1 MVEYIERRVLME
13 KFKKSYCKDCQ
24 NYNGVRC
31 SACCN
36 AIDILKSIPSV
47 AIKNL
52 HPMAE
57 WIVQDD
63 TFTRFEC
70 NRCHT
75 KNHHTRWNYCP
86 NCGARMEEA
95 K

>member
-13 KFKKSYCKDCQ
+13 KLKKSYCKDCQ

-31 SACCN
+31 GACCN
-36 AIDILKSIPSV
+36 AIDILKRIPSV

-57 WIVQDD
+57 WIVQDG
-63 TFTRFEC
+63 TFTMFEC
-70 NRCHT
+70 SRCHT

-95 K
+95 E

>member
-1 MVEYIERRVLME
+1 MVEYIERRVLVE

-31 SACCN
+31 GACCN

-57 WIVQDD
+57 WIVQGD

-70 NRCHT
+70 SRCHT
-75 KNHHTRWNYCP
+75 RNHHTRWNYCP
-86 NCGARMEEA
+86 NCGARMEEPE
-95 K
+95 